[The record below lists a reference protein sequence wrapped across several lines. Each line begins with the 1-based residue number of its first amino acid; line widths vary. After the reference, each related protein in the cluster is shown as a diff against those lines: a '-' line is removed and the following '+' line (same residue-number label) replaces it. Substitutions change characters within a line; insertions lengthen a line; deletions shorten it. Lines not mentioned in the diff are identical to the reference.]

1 MASMR
6 SGKGW
11 QLGLERLMITG
22 DVWSSTK
29 EEIAILELKKNMKM
43 VMIIMK

>member
-1 MASMR
+1 MH
-6 SGKGW
+6 SGMGW

-29 EEIAILELKKNMKM
+29 EEIAILELEKNINM